1 MAVIDQAMFG
11 IAAAFAFATG
21 ANDGGTLLSIGLKI
35 PGRPRLLAAG
45 VSLTAFVVLGPLL
58 FGTRVAETFTQSLVT
73 SPAPGS
79 RVALMLGIV
88 AAVVVVAVLNSLG
101 LPTSLTLASIGGI
114 LGGGLGYGLPISWP
128 AATHVLLV
136 GLAAPFVGALLGY
149 LGQRA
154 SRLSPP
160 SGSATR
166 AVLRLHQMAFALL
179 CLAYSVN
186 DGQKMLAV
194 LALSGGTTASAGFVS
209 ATSVLVIGPL
219 FFLGAGFGVPRIAG
233 PLNDGILAMRPNHAV
248 AAQFSAGIA
257 VLGSSAIGVPVSM
270 TQALA
275 GGLIGSGVSR
285 GAHRVRWSAV
295 GRIGLAWVFTLPAS
309 FGLAAAAA
317 FLGKV
322 VTS

>member
-1 MAVIDQAMFG
+1 MIDPAMFG
-11 IAAAFAFATG
+11 IAGAFAFATG

-35 PGRPRLLAAG
+35 PGRPRLLAASIG
-45 VSLTAFVVLGPLL
+45 LTAFVVFGPLL
-58 FGTRVAETFTQSLVT
+58 FGTRVAETLTQRLVT
-73 SPAPGS
+73 SQAPGS

-88 AAVVVVAVLNSLG
+88 AAVAVVAALTSLG
-101 LPTSLTLASIGGI
+101 LPTSLTLALIGGI

-128 AATHVLLV
+128 AAIHVLLV
-136 GLAAPFVGALLGY
+136 GLAAPFVGALFGY
-149 LGQRA
+149 LVQRA

-160 SGSATR
+160 RGSATQ
-166 AVLRLHQMAFALL
+166 AISRLHQMAFVLL

-194 LALSGGTTASAGFVS
+194 LALAAGTSASVGLVS
-209 ATSVLVIGPL
+209 MTSVLVIGTL
-219 FFLGAGFGVPRIAG
+219 FFLGAVFGLPRIAG
-233 PLNDGILAMRPNHAV
+233 PLNDGVLSMRPNHAV

-285 GAHRVRWSAV
+285 GAHRVRWGVV

-317 FLGKV
+317 FLCKV